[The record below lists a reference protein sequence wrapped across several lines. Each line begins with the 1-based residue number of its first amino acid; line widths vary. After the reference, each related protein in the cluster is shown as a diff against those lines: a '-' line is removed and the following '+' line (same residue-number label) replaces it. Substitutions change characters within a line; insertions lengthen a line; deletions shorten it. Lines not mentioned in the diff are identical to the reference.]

1 MPHGVA
7 PIRRPNRRPFRRM
20 VALLIG
26 SALCLAVSG
35 ARAENLEQ
43 AWATALAVDY
53 RLEATR
59 WSTSAAG
66 HSLEA
71 AQASRLPNVWVR
83 GGYAV
88 RSDEQSFRITT
99 PLLPQSTFPYIPREG
114 FQFGGNVR
122 LPLYTS
128 GQIQHGIDAAAEHLT
143 SAKRNEQRTSQGLK
157 IDVAE
162 AYIGVLRG
170 QRQVDVTA
178 RAEQSLQSHLDD
190 IDKRHAQELARR
202 NDVLASRVAL
212 LDAHQTAVAAF
223 NRLDLAQA
231 GYNRLLGRPLEQRV
245 VVDDLAIPDS
255 QNDLDLLTSRAMSQ
269 RPELGG
275 LAAEMRS
282 LRHQAESLLASTKPQ
297 VGVDGG
303 YQFLQNQFQTPQ
315 GIASAMVGAE
325 WNLFDGG
332 AKRRQAQ
339 ALCSQA
345 EAVKRL
351 LADMKSSIALDVREA
366 WLMEQESRQRVDVA
380 RQSILHAEENLKVA
394 QQRYRNGLGT
404 NSDVLAAEALQTQ
417 SAGNYHNAV
426 YDAVLSSLRLRRAA
440 GDL

>member
-1 MPHGVA
+1 MPHRLA
-7 PIRRPNRRPFRRM
+7 PIHR
-20 VALLIG
+20 VLALLAG
-26 SALCLAVSG
+26 MALG
-35 ARAENLEQ
+35 ATTVQAENLDQ
-43 AWATALAVDY
+43 AWATALNVDY

-71 AQASRLPNVWVR
+71 ARATRMPNVWVR

-88 RSDEQSFRITT
+88 RSDEQSFRITS
-99 PLLPQSTFPYIPREG
+99 PLIPQSTFPYIPREG
-114 FQFGGNVR
+114 LQFGGNVR

-143 SAKRNEQRTSQGLK
+143 SAKRNEQRTQQGLK
-157 IDVAE
+157 FDVAE
-162 AYIGVLRG
+162 AYVAVLRG
-170 QRQVDVTA
+170 QRQVDITA
-178 RAEQSLQSHLDD
+178 RAEQSIQSHLDD
-190 IDKRHAQELARR
+190 IDRRHAQEMARR
-202 NDVLASRVAL
+202 NDLLASRVAL
-212 LDAHQTAVAAF
+212 SDAHQIAITAL
-223 NRLDLAQA
+223 NRLDLAQS
-231 GYNRLLGRPLEQRV
+231 GFNRLLGRPLTQRV
-245 VVDDLAIPDS
+245 LLDDLGIPNAVS
-255 QNDLDLLTSRAMSQ
+255 DLDLLTGRALAQ
-269 RPELGG
+269 RPELAG

-282 LRHQAESLLASTKPQ
+282 LRHQADSLVAATKPQ

-303 YQFLQNQFQTPQ
+303 YQFMENQFQTPQ

-332 AKRRQAQ
+332 VKRRQAQ

-345 EAVKRL
+345 EAVKRQ
-351 LADMKSSIALDVREA
+351 LADLKSSIALDVREA
-366 WLMEQESRQRVDVA
+366 WLMEQESRQRVEVS
-380 RQSILHAEENLKVA
+380 RQGILHAEENLKVA
-394 QQRYRNGLGT
+394 KERYRNGLAT

-426 YDAVLSSLRLRRAA
+426 YDAVLSSLRLRRAV

>member
-1 MPHGVA
+1 MPYDVV
-7 PIRRPNRRPFRRM
+7 PIRRILAPLAG
-20 VALLIG
+20 VAFWLVVATAG
-26 SALCLAVSG
+26 
-35 ARAENLEQ
+35 AENLEQ
-43 AWATALAVDY
+43 AWATALTADY

-71 AQASRLPNVWVR
+71 ARASRLPNVWVR

-99 PLLPQSTFPYIPREG
+99 PLTPQTTFPYIPREG
-114 FQFGGNVR
+114 FQFGGNIR

-143 SAKRNEQRTSQGLK
+143 SAKRNEQRTVQGLK
-157 IDVAE
+157 FDVAE
-162 AYIGVLRG
+162 AYVAVLRA
-170 QRQVDVTA
+170 QRQLDVTA
-178 RAEQSLQSHLDD
+178 RAEQSIQSHLDD
-190 IDKRHAQELARR
+190 INRRHAQELARR
-202 NDVLASRVAL
+202 NDLLASRVAL
-212 LDAHQTAVAAF
+212 LDAHQVAVAAF
-223 NRLDLAQA
+223 NRLDLARA
-231 GYNRLLGRPLEQRV
+231 GYNRLLGRPLGQRV
-245 VVDDLAIPDS
+245 VVDDLTIPNAS
-255 QNDLDLLTSRAMSQ
+255 NDLDLLTARALAQ

-282 LRHQAESLLASTKPQ
+282 LRHQAESLLAATKPQ

-303 YQFLQNQFQTPQ
+303 YQFMENQFQTPQ

-332 AKRRQAQ
+332 VKRRQAQ

-351 LADMKSSIALDVREA
+351 LADMQSSIALDVREA
-366 WLMEQESRQRVDVA
+366 WLMEQESRQRVDIA
-380 RQSILHAEENLKVA
+380 RQGILHAEENLKVA
-394 QQRYRNGLGT
+394 KDRYRNGLAT
-404 NSDVLAAEALQTQ
+404 NSDVLAAESLQTQ

-426 YDAVLSSLRLRRAA
+426 YDAVLSSLRLRRAV

>member
-1 MPHGVA
+1 MQHGVIA
-7 PIRRPNRRPFRRM
+7 NRRILAPLA
-20 VALLIG
+20 ALTLWL
-26 SALCLAVSG
+26 SAIG

-43 AWATALAVDY
+43 AWATALAVDH
-53 RLEATR
+53 RLEASR

-71 AQASRLPNVWVR
+71 ARASRLPNVWVR

-88 RSDEQSFRITT
+88 RSDEQSFRITS

-128 GQIQHGIDAAAEHLT
+128 GQIQHGIDAAAEHLA
-143 SAKRNEQRTSQGLK
+143 SAKRSEQRTSQGLK
-157 IDVAE
+157 MDVAE
-162 AYIGVLRG
+162 AYIGVLRA

-190 IDKRHAQELARR
+190 IDRRHAQELARR
-202 NDVLASRVAL
+202 NDLLASRVAL
-212 LDAHQTAVAAF
+212 LDAHQVALQAM
-223 NRLDLAQA
+223 NRLDLTQA
-231 GYNRLLGRPLEQRV
+231 GYNRLLGRPLGERAV
-245 VVDDLAIPDS
+245 LDDLAAPAA
-255 QNDLDLLTSRAMSQ
+255 NEDLDVLTSRALVQ

-282 LRHQAESLLASTKPQ
+282 LRHQSEGLLAATKPQ

-303 YQFLQNQFQTPQ
+303 YQFFENQFQTPQ

-351 LADMKSSIALDVREA
+351 LADMKSSIALEVREA
-366 WLMEQESRQRVDVA
+366 WLAEQETHGRVEVA
-380 RQSILHAEENLKVA
+380 RQGVIHAEENLKVA
-394 QQRYRNGLGT
+394 RQRYRNGLGT
-404 NSDVLAAEALQTQ
+404 NSDVLAAEALHTQ
-417 SAGNYHNAV
+417 SAGNYHHAV
-426 YDAVLSSLRLRRAA
+426 YDAVLSSHRLRRAV
-440 GDL
+440 GDP